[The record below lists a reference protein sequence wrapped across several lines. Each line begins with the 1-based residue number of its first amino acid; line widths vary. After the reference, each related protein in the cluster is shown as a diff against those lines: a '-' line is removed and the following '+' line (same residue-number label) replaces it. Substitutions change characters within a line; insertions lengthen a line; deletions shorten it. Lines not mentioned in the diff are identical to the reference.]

1 MFSENVIIY
10 VCKFE
15 LIFEKILNGKQPQN
29 LIKMKNIK
37 VKREKR
43 EKNVSFCRDQFSKT
57 EM

>member
-1 MFSENVIIY
+1 MFCQNVIIY

-15 LIFEKILNGKQPQN
+15 LIFDKILNCKQPQN

-43 EKNVSFCRDQFSKT
+43 EKNVSF
-57 EM
+57 

>member
-15 LIFEKILNGKQPQN
+15 LIFDKISNCKQPQN